1 MNDDTPRGLTVR
13 LRRRQGAAWGPG
25 SGVGREATW
34 KRRLPALADIERA
47 ARRRL
52 PRFAYDF
59 LAGGTGDDLGVRRN
73 RAALDAVEIVP
84 RYGELSAADTTTSL
98 FGRRY
103 AAPIGI
109 SPAGLDGLAW
119 PDATRLL
126 ADTAHAADLPYITGT
141 LASAS
146 IEEVARRCGDRAW
159 FQLYGI
165 PADGHKVTFDLVS
178 RAEAAGATTLVVAV
192 DAPVRSKRPRDL
204 RHGLVVPFRPTLTTA
219 LQVAGAP
226 AWALAALRSRVPVFA
241 NMGRYV
247 APPGRPAT
255 LDEVAGFVQR
265 ELRGGFTW
273 DEIAELRQRWPRA
286 LVIKGILH
294 PADAERAVRAGAD
307 GVLVSNHG
315 GRQSDAAPA
324 AIDVLPAVARAV
336 GGDATVL
343 FDSGVRSGLDV
354 SRAIALGADAAFSGR
369 GFLLGLAAAGRRGGD
384 YVAAL
389 LTDELRTAMG
399 QFGVDRPE
407 RLRTLDIRHATA
419 WNVEPGLII

>member
-1 MNDDTPRGLTVR
+1 MNDDTPDDTPRGLTVR
-13 LRRRQGAAWGPG
+13 LRHRHGAAWGPG

-34 KRRLPALADIERA
+34 KRRLPTLADIERA

-84 RYGELSAADTTTSL
+84 RYGELGAADTTTSL

-178 RAEAAGATTLVVAV
+178 RAEAAGATALVVAV

-294 PADAERAVRAGAD
+294 PADAERAVRAEAD
-307 GVLVSNHG
+307 GVFVSNHG

-384 YVAAL
+384 HVAAL

-419 WNVEPGLII
+419 WNLA